1 MDVASKKPATLSHYE
16 ALVLQAL
23 KRVTGALDEALDLKA
38 LAAPACM
45 APLHFHR
52 VFRGLVGETPLQLHR
67 RLRLER
73 AAWRLA
79 AHGEATVLRI
89 ALDAGYETHETF
101 TRAFREAFGRSPSE
115 HRALAASGAG
125 RPPSHRLQAA
135 CGVHAAG
142 PAVEFPA
149 EAAAL
154 FTHLGAPAMDV
165 RIEPRNEIRVA
176 ALAHVGPYNTIG
188 AAFERL
194 GELAGPAG
202 LLSTPAALM
211 IAIYHDDPETTPA
224 AQLRSAA
231 CVSVGSKAAI
241 PAPLQELRLPA
252 GRWASTLHRGPY
264 AGLGDSWQRLLGQW
278 LPSSGL
284 RMGAGD
290 CCEVYLNMPGA
301 VPEQDL
307 QTLLC
312 VPLEG

>member
-1 MDVASKKPATLSHYE
+1 MDFAAKRPATLTHYE

-23 KRVTGALDEALDLKA
+23 KRVAASLDEALDLQA

-79 AHGEATVLRI
+79 ARPEESVLHI
-89 ALDAGYETHETF
+89 ALEAGYETHEAF
-101 TRAFREAFGRSPSE
+101 TRAFREAFGRSPTE
-115 HRALAASGAG
+115 QRALAAAG
-125 RPPSHRLQAA
+125 GRAPSHRLQAA

-165 RIEPRNEIRVA
+165 SIEIRNEIRVA

-241 PAPLQELRLPA
+241 PAPLLELRLPA

-290 CCEVYLNMPGA
+290 CCEVYLNLPGA

-307 QTLLC
+307 RTLLC
-312 VPLEG
+312 VPVEG